1 MTLDK
6 EWSKRFAG
14 FEEVWKRMSK
24 ERPEN
29 PSCPCRAPD
38 GAELMPKKNKKS
50 AAVRFCPKG

>member
-1 MTLDK
+1 MDK

-14 FEEVWKRMSK
+14 FEEVWKRVTK

-38 GAELMPKKNKKS
+38 GAKLMPKKNKKS